1 MVLMYLMLLPARSSL
16 VSSGSRSCG
25 MLSRPESG
33 QEAASSEQK
42 HSRSQEERERE
53 ARVVTRGDT
62 EVTRRLEATATHI
75 TTPLMV
81 THLILDT
88 SYNHDHMELVPD
100 DTAEQSSTLHT
111 LHH

>member
-1 MVLMYLMLLPARSSL
+1 
-16 VSSGSRSCG
+16 

-75 TTPLMV
+75 ATPLMV

>member
-25 MLSRPESG
+25 MLSRPEPG